1 MRAVANLG
9 TPRDAHVSLSRSLAF
24 HHTPRLSFSVPH
36 RDERSPRDALS
47 LSFFLSLSRRVS
59 KSIRR
64 ANDESPRTHHLQPP
78 PRASPTRDATRT
90 RRARSRSP
98 LALARARHPSSPSRT
113 AHRSMNSTVQTN
125 ERLLSLASSSRRT
138 RCDAMRFDALDR
150 ACVSRSIPRS
160 IDRPVVAECRA
171 PTTGRTR
178 PHRCRGKCGPARG
191 AHPWGFRTSM
201 YDVRDCVRSSL
212 TIFHFPAFERVRRL
226 SRFVVDA
233 TGGGWT
239 GEDSREISTRW

>member
-24 HHTPRLSFSVPH
+24 HHTPRLPFPSLTATNGH
-36 RDERSPRDALS
+36 RETLS

-59 KSIRR
+59 KSATRR
-64 ANDESPRTHHLQPP
+64 GSMNLRAPIISTP

-113 AHRSMNSTVQTN
+113 AHRSGRDRSN
-125 ERLLSLASSSRRT
+125 ERTSPLSRFLVATDAMRCDAIRCARPRVRLSIDPAFDRSSRR
-138 RCDAMRFDALDR
+138 RG
-150 ACVSRSIPRS
+150 VSRADDGPNASASMPRYHS
-160 IDRPVVAECRA
+160 
-171 PTTGRTR
+171 
-178 PHRCRGKCGPARG
+178 ARG